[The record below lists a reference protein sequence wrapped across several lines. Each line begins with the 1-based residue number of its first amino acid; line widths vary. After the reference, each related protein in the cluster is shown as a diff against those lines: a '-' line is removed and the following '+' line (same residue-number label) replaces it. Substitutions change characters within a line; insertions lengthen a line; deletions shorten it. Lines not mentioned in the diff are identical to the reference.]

1 MELIT
6 AKTIEPHDVGYGVH
20 FNMPAQTYHESAGV
34 NATFLKAL
42 DATTP
47 LHIHEGDAKH
57 FAQATA
63 DFGTS
68 VHSGYL
74 EPHEDIVDWAP
85 FQTRTGKAFKEAHAA
100 KAEDGRVLLTEPEHE
115 RYLGSVAAL
124 NNNKEMAW
132 LREMDGTQTEV
143 SMFVHDPL
151 FDMQYKARADMI
163 HPEKGYLVD
172 VKTTTSADPRN
183 FQKAIWDY
191 GYHVQMAFYAY
202 VSRLAGY
209 EVNTWAIFAVEKT
222 QPHATHIYR
231 FSDEVKEYANEEM
244 FRLLQLAR
252 DDIDSE
258 KPTTGWPTYTEVKLP
273 RWIKIKQEMKEQN
286 NVV

>member
-6 AKTIEPHDVGYGVH
+6 AKTIEPHNVTYGVH
-20 FNMPAQTYHESAGV
+20 LNMPAHIYHQSDGV

-42 DATTP
+42 GTTTP
-47 LHIHEGDAKH
+47 LHIHEGDPKN

-63 DFGTS
+63 DFGTA

-85 FQTRTGKAFKEAHAA
+85 FLTRTGKAFKEAHAE
-100 KAEDGRVLLTEPEHE
+100 KAAEGRVLLTEPEHE
-115 RYLGSVAAL
+115 RYLGAVAAL
-124 NNNKEMAW
+124 HSNKDMAW
-132 LREMDGTQTEV
+132 LRDMDGTQTEV

-151 FDMQYKARADMI
+151 FDMQYKTRADII

-183 FQKAIWDY
+183 FQKAIFDY
-191 GYHVQMAFYAY
+191 GYHIQMAFYAY
-202 VSRLAGY
+202 VSGLAGY
-209 EVNTWAIFAVEKT
+209 EVDTLAIFAVEKT

-231 FSDEVKEYANEEM
+231 FSDELKEYANQEM

-258 KPTTGWPTYTEVKLP
+258 KPTTGWPTYTEVTLP
-273 RWIKIKQEMKEQN
+273 RWLKIKQEEKEQN
-286 NVV
+286 NVI